1 VDLNIVG
8 TWELPQKGG
17 AWVLEVHRDGT
28 YKFHSEAGD
37 GVAPNAGIFSASNG
51 RWALQATNGYADG
64 GTYLFPPPDTWIATG
79 KFGTLLGVSVAPR

>member
-1 VDLNIVG
+1 MTVRIPVFNPSALKAP
-8 TWELPQKGG
+8 T
-17 AWVLEVHRDGT
+17 RT

-37 GVAPNAGIFSASNG
+37 GVAANAGIFSASNG